1 MEELQ
6 IPDKFKPGFELLV
19 RIESKTVEKLID
31 ALRQASPS
39 LLIEDLASAVA
50 SQVEVLTQE
59 EVVDIIEALVSLYN
73 FREYIGTSID
83 KLIEGISQAVQ
94 EDDELPEI
102 VDEQKQEFQRR
113 LAIFLEFDG
122 VLSVTSK
129 AIDVVRDHERI
140 FTGSRILT
148 DMRPIFESD
157 LEKDPAGVAIVHMLK
172 IEYADL
178 EGKHE
183 FFVALDSIDVDQLRQ
198 QLDRAERKAKSIG
211 SMLKKANISYLNYP
225 NVE

>member
-6 IPDKFKPGFELLV
+6 IPDKYKAGFELIV
-19 RIESKTVEKLID
+19 RIDSKTVEKLID
-31 ALRQASPS
+31 ALRLASPS

-50 SQVEVLTQE
+50 SQVQTLTEE
-59 EVVDIIEALVSLYN
+59 EVVDVIEALISLYN
-73 FREYIGTSID
+73 FRDYSGTSID

-94 EDDELPEI
+94 EDEELPDI
-102 VDEQKQEFQRR
+102 SDEQKQELEQR
-113 LAIFLEFDG
+113 LATFLEFDG

-140 FTGSRILT
+140 FTRSRILT

-157 LEKDPAGVAIVHMLK
+157 LEKGPAGVAIVHMLK

-183 FFVALDSIDVDQLRQ
+183 FFVALDSIDLEQLRE
-198 QLDRAERKAKSIG
+198 QLDRADKKAKAIG
-211 SMLKKANISYLNYP
+211 LMLNKANISYLNYP
-225 NVE
+225 DLE